1 MDKNI
6 KSPIWVFVGR
16 NKTSGSKFKFLDTDA
31 KSSIFQKNLAQ
42 RKDDELLPCEDSS
55 HNQDNDM
62 RKAPNKFKRH
72 FHEI

>member
-1 MDKNI
+1 M
-6 KSPIWVFVGR
+6 
-16 NKTSGSKFKFLDTDA
+16 DA

-62 RKAPNKFKRH
+62 RKAPNKFK
-72 FHEI
+72 